1 MALTLASGI
10 SVSDRY
16 CTVNQPPSQPSGSY
30 YRIGDEVIQHIGFA
44 TPTPIWTPNFTQLYI
59 ARAQLGTTAASHLSA
74 AALTYVRPE
83 FLSAVADTDP
93 GPFETGGAGGGG
105 GSDVLTDPGQVWQAD
120 HAYAEGDR
128 IAEML
133 QGELRVFEA
142 TNAGTTEAEATAFTD
157 YTISLAPLGLTLG
170 NVTWQYLGIVGEL
183 PWDIVPLPGIGLNDQ
198 GFHVDAFSTVGD
210 AETMLQL
217 LPALGDPG
225 NAWESATLINTPNY
239 RIASLIS
246 GSLRVF
252 EAVTLGTTGGS
263 EPTWQIA
270 LIGQTT
276 TDGTASWSY
285 RGIVGQ
291 PDTDRPVFVVNS
303 AGDADWYFDQ
313 SNSSGF
319 RFNQSVDGV
328 PVSGAGRTEMT
339 TDHFKAAIP
348 GGGELTV
355 QYDPFAIIV
364 LGLPTADPVIS
375 GHLWNSAGTLK
386 VSAG

>member
-1 MALTLASGI
+1 MALTLRE
-10 SVSDRY
+10 SVNAEQTYLELLGADALRADSIYSIDDEWIYVRGVY
-16 CTVNQPPSQPSGSY
+16 SVPGHPTYRQLTV
-30 YRIGDEVIQHIGFA
+30 E
-44 TPTPIWTPNFTQLYI
+44 
-59 ARAQLGTTAASHLSA
+59 RAFLGTA
-74 AALTYVRPE
+74 AAAHTRNAAL
-83 FLSAVADTDP
+83 AVVTLGA
-93 GPFETGGAGGGG
+93 GGAGGGG
-105 GSDVLTDPGQVWQAD
+105 GSDVLTDPGNDWAPSTVVTVG
-120 HAYAEGDR
+120 YR
-128 IAEML
+128 IAETVD
-133 QGELRVFEA
+133 GELRVFEA

-183 PWDIVPLPGIGLNDQ
+183 PWDIVPLPGIGLDDQ

-375 GHLWNSAGTLK
+375 GHLWNDTGTLK